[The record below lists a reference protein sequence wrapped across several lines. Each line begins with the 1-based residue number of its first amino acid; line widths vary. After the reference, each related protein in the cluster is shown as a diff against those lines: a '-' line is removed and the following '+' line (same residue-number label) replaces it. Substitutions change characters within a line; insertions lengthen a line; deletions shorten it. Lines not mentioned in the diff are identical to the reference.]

1 MVLTSDKAKEL
12 VMPSVHNTLKAASP
26 TQMQGRIAE
35 ADACELL
42 ISAGHRII
50 AQNYLCRAGEIDIIS
65 VNHYG
70 KLVFTEVRWRS
81 SAEFGGAIAT
91 INAQKRS
98 KLSKTAAFF
107 LRQNPHYATFSSR
120 FDVIA
125 FNGKPPH
132 WQRVWLRGAFS
143 AF

>member
-1 MVLTSDKAKEL
+1 
-12 VMPSVHNTLKAASP
+12 MPSAHNTLKAGSP
-26 TQMQGRIAE
+26 TQVQGRIAE

-42 ISAGHRII
+42 ISVGHRII

-70 KLVFTEVRWRS
+70 KLVFTEVRWRRS
-81 SAEFGGAIAT
+81 TQFGGAIAT
-91 INAQKRS
+91 INAQKQR

-132 WQRVWLRGAFS
+132 WQRLWLRGAFS

>member
-1 MVLTSDKAKEL
+1 MVLTSAKAQEL
-12 VMPSVHNTLKAASP
+12 SMPSTHNALKAGSP
-26 TQMQGRIAE
+26 TQVQGRLAE
-35 ADACELL
+35 AEACELL

-81 SAEFGGAIAT
+81 STEFGGAIAT

-98 KLSKTAAFF
+98 KLIKTAAFF

-132 WQRVWLRGAFS
+132 WQHIWLRGAFS